1 MDNQGL
7 FIVFESAPKAG
18 KTTLSTQ
25 LAKRLRHESA
35 YTQILW
41 GRSALTNSTFA
52 SEVKSRDINNLGYS
66 TAFYWAD
73 LVFYTHDVIAPNV
86 ENGTIV
92 VHDRYDLSI
101 VSYREAYG
109 LHHDE
114 LLLNEYLKRG
124 MILNPDLTV
133 FLDPPVEVMLARIAH
148 ATDSSPIDT
157 AFLDAPSSLDY
168 IQKRIRHYLNRFD
181 RRFLTLDTASLG
193 IEECISCVLETV
205 SAVSERRKY
214 DQESR
219 AYDAAHLLT
228 SDS

>member
-7 FIVFESAPKAG
+7 FIVFESAPKGG
-18 KTTLSTQ
+18 KTTLSTE

-35 YTQILW
+35 NKQILW

-52 SEVKSRDINNLGYS
+52 SEVKSRDISDLGYS

-73 LVFYTHDVIAPNV
+73 LIFYTHDVIAPNV
-86 ENGTIV
+86 KNGAIV

-114 LLLNEYLKRG
+114 LLLKEYLKRE

-133 FLDPPVEVMLARIAH
+133 FLDPPIQVMLARIAH
-148 ATDSSPIDT
+148 ATESSSVDR
-157 AFLDAPSSLDY
+157 AFLNAPVGLDY
-168 IQKRIRHYLNRFD
+168 IQKRMRHYLARFN
-181 RRFLTLDTASLG
+181 RRFLTLDTDSLG
-193 IEECISCVLETV
+193 IDECVTNILEAVL
-205 SAVSERRKY
+205 AISERRNM
-214 DQESR
+214 
-219 AYDAAHLLT
+219 
-228 SDS
+228 